1 MDKLIWWIFAGTS
14 GGPNRARI
22 VKVLNKRPY
31 NANQLAEILDLNY
44 STIRHHL
51 KILTENQ
58 MITSSGENKYGN
70 MYFLSTKMEENYN
83 ILNEIL
89 KELS

>member
-1 MDKLIWWIFAGTS
+1 MDKLIWWIFAGTA

-22 VKVLNKRPY
+22 VKALNKRPY
-31 NANQLAEILDLNY
+31 NANQLAEKLELNY

-58 MITSSGENKYGN
+58 MITSTGENKYGEL
-70 MYFLSTKMEENYN
+70 YYLSTKMEENYN
-83 ILNEIL
+83 ILSEIL

>member
-1 MDKLIWWIFAGTS
+1 MDKLIWWIFAGTA

-22 VKVLNKRPY
+22 VKALNKRPY
-31 NANQLAEILDLNY
+31 NAHQLAEKLDLNY

-51 KILTENQ
+51 KILIENH
-58 MITSSGENKYGN
+58 MITCSGENKYGN

-83 ILNEIL
+83 ILSEIL

>member
-22 VKVLNKRPY
+22 VKTLNKRPY
-31 NANQLAEILDLNY
+31 NANQLAEKLDLNY

>member
-1 MDKLIWWIFAGTS
+1 MDKLIWWVFAGTA

-22 VKVLNKRPY
+22 IKALNIRPY
-31 NANQLAEILDLNY
+31 NANQLAEKLDLNY

-58 MITSSGENKYGN
+58 MIISSGKNKYGN
-70 MYFLSTKMEENYN
+70 MYFLSAKMEENYN
-83 ILNEIL
+83 ILSEIL

>member
-1 MDKLIWWIFAGTS
+1 MDKLIWWIFAGTA

-22 VKVLNKRPY
+22 VKALNKRPY
-31 NANQLAEILDLNY
+31 NANQLAEKLELNY

-58 MITSSGENKYGN
+58 MITSTGENKYGEL
-70 MYFLSTKMEENYN
+70 YYLSTKMEENYN
-83 ILNEIL
+83 ILSEIL
-89 KELS
+89 KELT

>member
-22 VKVLNKRPY
+22 VKLLNKRPY
-31 NANQLAEILDLNY
+31 NAHQLAEKLDLNY

-51 KILTENQ
+51 KILVENH

-83 ILNEIL
+83 ILSEIL